1 METGTATTFAGYET
15 LRDSRQGD
23 PVTAEETGMR
33 RLATIAIMLMAVTL
47 PTGSG
52 LGRTQSPSLSAP
64 RLQASVEIDSRDVFI
79 YRYALENGAAST
91 AAIQKMTIDI
101 SLPAGAS
108 RLSAS
113 GLAHGPG
120 YFVAEL
126 SLQSRTL
133 TTGEAIAVG
142 LSAPQPGWRTT
153 VGTNATARW
162 IASNDSA
169 LIRPRQRLGGF
180 SLASHGPPSLRR
192 FTVAPYIDP
201 RLAPVDPPQPDAL
214 EVERFEQEFNDYV
227 ESQSVTGFT
236 LAPSALKAMTP
247 DALLANLAS
256 QVAQAR
262 TLRWISNDAMTRNV
276 TDKLQAARTAI
287 ARSQVDASGNILG
300 GLRTEVAAL
309 SGKGFTSEAV
319 ALVDLNVQYALR
331 LLANR

>member
-1 METGTATTFAGYET
+1 
-15 LRDSRQGD
+15 
-23 PVTAEETGMR
+23 VT
-33 RLATIAIMLMAVTL
+33 RLATIAIMSMAVTL
-47 PTGSG
+47 PAGPG
-52 LGRTQSPSLSAP
+52 VGRAQSPTLSAP
-64 RLQASVEIDSRDVFI
+64 RLQASIEIDSRDVFI

-91 AAIQKMTIDI
+91 AAIWRMTIDI

-108 RLSAS
+108 RPSAS

-126 SLQSRTL
+126 SVPGRGL

-153 VGTNATARW
+153 VSTDATARW
-162 IASNDSA
+162 MAVNDAARISPK
-169 LIRPRQRLGGF
+169 RRLAGF

-192 FTVAPYIDP
+192 FAVAPYIDP
-201 RLAPVDPPQPDAL
+201 QLAPIEPPQPDAL
-214 EVERFEQEFNDYV
+214 EAERFELEFDQYV

-256 QVAQAR
+256 QVVHAR

-287 ARSQVDASGNILG
+287 ARSQVDALRNILG
-300 GLRTEVAAL
+300 ALRTEVAAL

-319 ALVDLNVQYALR
+319 ALVDVNVQYVLR
-331 LLANR
+331 LLAKR